1 MLDDYLAYFDQ
12 SPALAVLLGLAILL
26 VAVALLRVALK
37 LFLFFIILMVVAL
50 VASYFFVG
58 EESTN
63 DALRRGAD
71 LAALAA
77 VLADL
82 DRRGADEVSETVDDL
97 IDSAEDRM
105 KDESK
110 KNGG

>member
-1 MLDDYLAYFDQ
+1 MEVQLPPLLDDYLAYFDQ
-12 SPALAVLLGLAILL
+12 SPVLAVLLGLAILL

-71 LAALAA
+71 
-77 VLADL
+77 
-82 DRRGADEVSETVDDL
+82 EVSEKVDDL
-97 IDSAEDRM
+97 IDTAEDRL
-105 KDESK
+105 KEEYK
-110 KNGG
+110 ENGG

>member
-12 SPALAVLLGLAILL
+12 SPVLAVLLGLAILL

-71 LAALAA
+71 
-77 VLADL
+77 
-82 DRRGADEVSETVDDL
+82 EVSETVDDL

>member
-1 MLDDYLAYFDQ
+1 MEVQLPPLLDDYLAYFDQ
-12 SPALAVLLGLAILL
+12 SPVMAVLLGLAILL

-71 LAALAA
+71 
-77 VLADL
+77 
-82 DRRGADEVSETVDDL
+82 EVSEKVDDL
-97 IDSAEDRM
+97 IDDAEERL
-105 KDESK
+105 KEEYK
-110 KNGG
+110 ENGG

>member
-12 SPALAVLLGLAILL
+12 SPVLAVLLGLAILL

-58 EESTN
+58 EESTS
-63 DALRRGAD
+63 DAL
-71 LAALAA
+71 
-77 VLADL
+77 
-82 DRRGADEVSETVDDL
+82 RRGADEVSETVDDL

>member
-71 LAALAA
+71 
-77 VLADL
+77 
-82 DRRGADEVSETVDDL
+82 EVSETVDDL